1 MTRTPTSASLLT
13 APRPLRYSS
22 VQKILRVLSRSRA
35 RHDAKLPGGRRGGG
49 GGGGER
55 RGSQERES
63 DGAGGKKG
71 TNMIGSQK

>member
-35 RHDAKLPGGRRGGG
+35 RHDAKLPGGRRGRGG
-49 GGGGER
+49 RGER

-63 DGAGGKKG
+63 DGAGEKKG